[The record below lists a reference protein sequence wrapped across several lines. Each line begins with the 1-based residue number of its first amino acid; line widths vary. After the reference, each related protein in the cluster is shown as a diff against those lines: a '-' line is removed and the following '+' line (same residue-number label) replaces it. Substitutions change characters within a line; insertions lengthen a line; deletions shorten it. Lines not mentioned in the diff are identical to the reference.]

1 MNLNPTG
8 PVVVGHSWVSRLR
21 ADDVLPPNFSFI
33 DVPGGNVNSLANVLS
48 TIPTHQN
55 NDYVFLI
62 LGGNDIADCWDLLEV
77 KNFQARYEEFIVL
90 LRAVFPYA
98 RLVTAQIEVRFL
110 KRRGT
115 LVEDIDFRR
124 RGAKFNK
131 WLNTFQNKEGLLPIR
146 GANFFSLPFWYAP
159 DGVHL
164 NHAGN
169 IRLGT
174 IIENNNNNNRLINS
188 QVNH

>member
-21 ADDVLPPNFSFI
+21 ADDVLPPNFSYI

-77 KNFQARYEEFIVL
+77 KHFQDRFEEFIAS

-146 GANFFSLPFWYAP
+146 GANFFSLP
-159 DGVHL
+159 L
-164 NHAGN
+164 N
-169 IRLGT
+169 
-174 IIENNNNNNRLINS
+174 
-188 QVNH
+188 V